1 VAGSAIAQSLAY
13 INWVVLFSVAGGCA
27 AAAVLGRLFSDATRG
42 YLGFVAFIALALGT
56 LTLLADLSLPS
67 PDGLNVTVEP
77 ALDQPRRVFLAAFL
91 VLDAAYLVVIAR
103 GGRAPLLGGALLVAT
118 VATAMLAGIGWGGG
132 LPGGMP
138 TGVLFTV
145 LAAAAGGTVALMV
158 LGHWY
163 LVTPRLPEAPLE
175 AGTRLLAWVLGLQLL
190 LFGVWIGLGIE
201 GQPFGALFGANA
213 VFVWLLLVV
222 GLVFPLVVV
231 LMANR
236 TARSRSM
243 ESATGLL
250 YIAAAAVLA
259 ATIVSAGLYFGTG
272 LLA

>member
-1 VAGSAIAQSLAY
+1 MAASAIAQSLAY

-42 YLGFVAFIALALGT
+42 YLGFVALLALGLGT
-56 LTLLADLSLPS
+56 LTLLADLSLPP
-67 PDGLNVTVEP
+67 PDGLGVAVDP
-77 ALDQPRRVFLAAFL
+77 KLDGPRRLFLSVFVIF
-91 VLDAAYLVVIAR
+91 DAAYLIAIAR
-103 GGRAPLLGGALLVAT
+103 GARAAVLGGALLVAT

-132 LPGGMP
+132 LPDGVP
-138 TGVLFTV
+138 AGVLFTV

-190 LFGVWIGLGIE
+190 LFAVWIGLGVE
-201 GQPFGALFGANA
+201 GRPFGALFGANA
-213 VFVWLLLVV
+213 VFVWLLLLV

-231 LMANR
+231 VMANR